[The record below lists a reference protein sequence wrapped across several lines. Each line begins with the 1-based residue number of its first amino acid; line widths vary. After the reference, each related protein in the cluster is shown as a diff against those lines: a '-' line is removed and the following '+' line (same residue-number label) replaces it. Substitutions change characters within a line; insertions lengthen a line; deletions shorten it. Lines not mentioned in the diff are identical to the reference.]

1 MIMRKKKGI
10 IRHETLKPLS
20 RHHMV
25 ALHTA
30 VKLKRAGKEESR
42 LTVEEIINDVRE
54 FWIPDGIE
62 HFREEEKI
70 LLVTYAKH
78 VSIDQPIIHEMLME
92 HIQIQAMIE
101 MLLDMEE
108 ADIEHMHKLGHL
120 LESHVR
126 KEERIIFP
134 MIEKDL
140 AEEVL
145 VEMAPYLA

>member
-92 HIQIQAMIE
+92 QDRKSTR
-101 MLLDMEE
+101 LNS
-108 ADIEHMHKLGHL
+108 
-120 LESHVR
+120 SHVSISYAVFCL
-126 KEERIIFP
+126 K
-134 MIEKDL
+134 KKKKK
-140 AEEVL
+140 
-145 VEMAPYLA
+145 